1 MWKQECFIFERT
13 AFQFSHKQER
23 LQVLWFVKFWSCKRR
38 LSKQLGI
45 GDINNIYVRARLKPG
60 WVRWV
65 FHFTFEWLWI
75 FTRPNLSFSRPKF
88 FHWNLGCF
96 AQGRFQHEI
105 LRSLPLSRFTVER
118 DRTFP
123 TALFEKKKC
132 FQLTCCRMFQFLKR
146 PTVDMIDCVNRFL
159 VLDPVERRNNFSV
172 MFFGDQSFWRR
183 NVWRKNHVRRFHA
196 CYIYIYLY
204 IYIYYMKRLLQISD
218 KVSGSRWK
226 LPTQPVSSRN
236 K

>member
-1 MWKQECFIFERT
+1 MFYFWNRT

-23 LQVLWFVKFWSCKRR
+23 LQVLWFVKFWSCKHK

-123 TALFEKKKC
+123 TALFEKKSASNWRVAAC
-132 FQLTCCRMFQFLKR
+132 SNFWRDRQLTWLIAWTDFCFWIQWREGTIFLWCFSATKVSEEEMFG
-146 PTVDMIDCVNRFL
+146 
-159 VLDPVERRNNFSV
+159 ERITCDVFT
-172 MFFGDQSFWRR
+172 
-183 NVWRKNHVRRFHA
+183 HVI
-196 CYIYIYLY
+196 YIYIS

>member
-1 MWKQECFIFERT
+1 MMIPLFVLTRKKIVVTKLGWVFCFCDLFFHLTLKSVKKRNVKTIMFYFWNRI

-23 LQVLWFVKFWSCKRR
+23 LQVLWFVKFWSCKRK

-45 GDINNIYVRARLKPG
+45 GDINNIYVRACLKPG
-60 WVRWV
+60 WVRCV

-75 FTRPNLSFSRPKF
+75 FIRPNLSFSRPNF

-105 LRSLPLSRFTVER
+105 LRSLPLSRLTVER

-123 TALFEKKKC
+123 TAL
-132 FQLTCCRMFQFLKR
+132 MFQFLKR

-159 VLDPVERRNNFSV
+159 FLDPMERRNNFSV

-183 NVWRKNHVRRFHA
+183 NVWRKNHARRFHVCILHETFTA
-196 CYIYIYLY
+196 N
-204 IYIYYMKRLLQISD
+204 KR
-218 KVSGSRWK
+218 
-226 LPTQPVSSRN
+226 
-236 K
+236 